1 VGGRIG
7 VTDLAVV
14 AARLGQLL
22 HAAGVS
28 VTPERSGRFA
38 ATMQL
43 ALPATIDDLYWAAR
57 VTLVSDHRQ
66 IDAFDRVFAQVFLGR
81 WDPAE
86 ARGDLNAPPPASSRP
101 GEPQSRSGHAS
112 AGTNNEA
119 APPSSASDDS
129 SGLDDDASDAVL
141 AAYSAEERLRTKD
154 FAGMTVEELAQL
166 RELMNRLAF
175 APPPR
180 RSRRT
185 VRHVH
190 GSRLDV
196 RATLGRAHRTAGD
209 PVDQIRRRRRT
220 RPRRLVL
227 LCDISGSMEPYSRA
241 YLQLLHCAV
250 GGAHA
255 EAFVFATRL
264 TRVTH
269 ALRTANPDVALARA
283 GRSAPDW
290 SGGTR
295 IGAAIKAFNDNY
307 GRRGMARGAVIVIV
321 SDGWDRDDPAVL
333 RREMERLSRLPYR
346 LIWVNPRRASP
357 GYEPLVGGMAAA
369 LPYVDAFVSGHSLAA
384 LDEVFAAIGE
394 VSVRG

>member
-1 VGGRIG
+1 MT
-7 VTDLAVV
+7 TDLAAV
-14 AARLGQLL
+14 AATLGQLL
-22 HAAGVS
+22 HAAGVP

-38 ATMQL
+38 ATMRL
-43 ALPATIDDLYWAAR
+43 ALPATVDDLYWTAR

-66 IDAFDRVFAQVFLGR
+66 IEAFDRVFAQVFLGQ

-86 ARGDLNAPPPASSRP
+86 ARGDPNAPPPASSRP
-101 GEPQSRSGHAS
+101 AEAQAKKSEGHGDANRDPDPS
-112 AGTNNEA
+112 LAAEGTG
-119 APPSSASDDS
+119 SSDDD
-129 SGLDDDASDAVL
+129 GGEAVL
-141 AAYSAEERLRTKD
+141 AAYSAEERLRTKE
-154 FAGMTVEELAQL
+154 FATMTTEELAQL
-166 RELMNRLAF
+166 RTLMNRLAI

-185 VRHVH
+185 IRHAH
-190 GSRLDV
+190 GARLDV

-209 PVDQIRRRRRT
+209 PVEQIRRRRRS
-220 RPRRLVL
+220 RPRRLVF
-227 LCDISGSMEPYSRA
+227 LCDISGSMEAYSRA
-241 YLQLLHCAV
+241 YLQLLHSAV

-269 ALRTANPDVALARA
+269 ALRTSNPDVALARA

-307 GRRGMARGAVIVIV
+307 GRRGMARGAVVVIV
-321 SDGWDRDDPAVL
+321 SDGWDRDDPELL

-346 LIWVNPRRASP
+346 LIWVNPRRARA

-369 LPYVDAFVSGHSLAA
+369 LPYVDAFLSGHSLAA
-384 LDEVFAAIGE
+384 LDEVLAAISDASAP
-394 VSVRG
+394 V

>member
-1 VGGRIG
+1 MGGRIG

-22 HAAGVS
+22 HAAGVP

-38 ATMQL
+38 ATMDL
-43 ALPATIDDLYWAAR
+43 ALPATVDDLYWAAR
-57 VTLVSDHRQ
+57 VTLVSDYRQ

-86 ARGDLNAPPPASSRP
+86 ARGDPNAPPPARSQP
-101 GEPQSRSGHAS
+101 GEPQSRSGHAG
-112 AGTNNEA
+112 AGSNTERT
-119 APPSSASDDS
+119 PSIASDDER
-129 SGLDDDASDAVL
+129 GADDDASEAVL
-141 AAYSAEERLRTKD
+141 AAYSAEERLRAKD
-154 FAGMTVEELAQL
+154 FATMTEEELAQL
-166 RELMNRLAF
+166 RALMSRLAL

-185 VRHVH
+185 IRHAH

-209 PVDQIRRRRRT
+209 PVDQVRRRRRT

-241 YLQLLHCAV
+241 YLQLLHSAV

-357 GYEPLVGGMAAA
+357 GYEPLVGGMTAA

-394 VSVRG
+394 ASIRG

>member
-7 VTDLAVV
+7 VIDLADV

-22 HAAGVS
+22 HAAGVP
-28 VTPERSGRFA
+28 VTPERSARFA
-38 ATMQL
+38 ATMHL
-43 ALPATIDDLYWAAR
+43 ARPATVDDLYWAAR

-86 ARGDLNAPPPASSRP
+86 ARGDPNAPPPASSRP
-101 GEPQSRSGHAS
+101 GEPQSKSGGAS
-112 AGTNNEA
+112 ERANNDA
-119 APPSSASDDS
+119 APSVASNGAGGADH
-129 SGLDDDASDAVL
+129 DASEAVL
-141 AAYSAEERLRTKD
+141 AAYSAEERLRAKD
-154 FAGMTVEELAQL
+154 FANMTVEELAQL
-166 RELMNRLAF
+166 RVLMNRLAF

-185 VRHVH
+185 IRNSH

-209 PVDQIRRRRRT
+209 PVDQIRRRRRS

-241 YLQLLHCAV
+241 YLQLLHSAV

-264 TRVTH
+264 TRITH
-269 ALRTANPDVALARA
+269 ALRTSNPDVALARA

-346 LIWVNPRRASP
+346 LIWVNPRRASA

-384 LDEVFAAIGE
+384 LDEVFDAIGD

>member
-7 VTDLAVV
+7 VTDLAAV

-22 HAAGVS
+22 HAAGVP
-28 VTPERSGRFA
+28 VTAERSGRFA
-38 ATMQL
+38 SAMNL
-43 ALPATIDDLYWAAR
+43 ALPETVDDLYWAAR

-66 IDAFDRVFAQVFLGR
+66 IDAFDRVFGQVFLGR

-86 ARGDLNAPPPASSRP
+86 ARGDPNAPPPASSRP
-101 GEPQSRSGHAS
+101 GEPQSRSADAS
-112 AGTNNEA
+112 AGTNND
-119 APPSSASDDS
+119 APPTFASD
-129 SGLDDDASDAVL
+129 GAGGGDDDASEAVL
-141 AAYSAEERLRTKD
+141 AAYSAEERLRLKD
-154 FAGMTVEELAQL
+154 FATMTVEELAQL
-166 RELMNRLAF
+166 RVLMSRLAF

-185 VRHVH
+185 IRHAH

-209 PVDQIRRRRRT
+209 PVEQIRRRRRS

-241 YLQLLHCAV
+241 YLQLLHSAV

-264 TRVTH
+264 TRLTH

-307 GRRGMARGAVIVIV
+307 GRRGMARGAVVVIV
-321 SDGWDRDDPAVL
+321 SDGWDRDDPDVL

-369 LPYVDAFVSGHSLAA
+369 LPYVDSFVSGHSLAA
-384 LDEVFAAIGE
+384 LDEVFDAIGE
-394 VSVRG
+394 ASVRG

>member
-1 VGGRIG
+1 MGGRIG
-7 VTDLAVV
+7 VTDLAEV

-22 HAAGVS
+22 HAAGVP

-38 ATMQL
+38 ATMLL
-43 ALPATIDDLYWAAR
+43 ASPATIDDLYWAAR
-57 VTLVSDHRQ
+57 VTLVSDYRQ
-66 IDAFDRVFAQVFLGR
+66 IDAFDRVYAQVFLGR

-86 ARGDLNAPPPASSRP
+86 ARGDVNAPPPASSRP
-101 GEPQSRSGHAS
+101 GEPQSKSGA
-112 AGTNNEA
+112 AGAGANNDA
-119 APPSSASDDS
+119 APSIASDDA
-129 SGLDDDASDAVL
+129 GGADDDANDAVV

-154 FAGMTVEELAQL
+154 FAAMTVEELAHL
-166 RELMNRLAF
+166 RALMSRLAF

-185 VRHVH
+185 VRHAH

-196 RATLGRAHRTAGD
+196 RATLGRAHRSAGD
-209 PVDQIRRRRRT
+209 PVEQIRRRRRS

-241 YLQLLHCAV
+241 YLQLLHSAV

-384 LDEVFAAIGE
+384 LEEVFDAIGE